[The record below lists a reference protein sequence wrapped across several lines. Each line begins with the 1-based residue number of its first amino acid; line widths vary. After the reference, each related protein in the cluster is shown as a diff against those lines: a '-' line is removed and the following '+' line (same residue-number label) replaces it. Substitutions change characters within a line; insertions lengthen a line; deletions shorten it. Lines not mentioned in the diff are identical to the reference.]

1 MEERRYHT
9 ATTDRNIINLNRNED
24 VEYWTNRF
32 NTTRVKLKAALNAV
46 GSEVENVEAWLR
58 NR

>member
-1 MEERRYHT
+1 MQERLYHT

-46 GSEVENVEAWLR
+46 GSEVKNVEAWLR